1 MSDKKERS
9 KITRLVLIGDGIVY
23 QYGDKYYVDGS
34 AQTDIFDCFTGIE
47 EIVIWSRIYTISSEQ
62 TDHLG
67 LYDFESLGKKISV
80 VGIYNSEKGMKG
92 YFLSLR
98 ERVKKL
104 NQIFTSPA
112 LVMCAPISL
121 SQWVMWY
128 LYRRRNLVFI
138 GRTIG
143 DPEGIA
149 DIGIRGANIA
159 SKIAVH
165 VSKKYYK
172 KCVLQTWVSKEL
184 ERKYKA
190 DQIPSIV
197 FHDCLISQ
205 KQINKEYSKRC
216 DSELHLLFVGR
227 LSPEKGIREILE
239 AMKALKEYEIRLS
252 FVGKGKMEREIREYI
267 AKHHLCDKVELVG
280 PKPWG
285 EELFRYMEMA
295 HCLLLPSYNE
305 GLGMVNLEAMAK
317 GTPVIASNVG
327 GIPDVVHQDEN
338 GILIEPHRGDQL
350 KEAILKIYYDEEY
363 RQRLCQGALRT
374 IQENTREKQLEKFKE
389 AYMKYVYPKL

>member
-1 MSDKKERS
+1 MNNKKKPN

-23 QYGDKYYVDGS
+23 QCDDKYYVDGS
-34 AQTDIFDCFTGIE
+34 AQTDLFSCFAGIE
-47 EIVIWSRIYTISSEQ
+47 EIIIWSRIYTVSPEQ
-62 TDHLG
+62 VKHLG
-67 LYDFESLGKKISV
+67 MYDFKSLDKKISI
-80 VGIYNSEKGMKG
+80 VGIYNQKKGLKG
-92 YFLSLR
+92 YLFSVQ
-98 ERVKKL
+98 ERIEKL
-104 NQIFTSPA
+104 NQVFSTPA

-121 SQWVMWY
+121 SQWIMWY
-128 LYRRRNLVFI
+128 LYKRNLIFI
-138 GRTIG
+138 GRAIG

-149 DIGIRGANIA
+149 DSKMYGAKIA
-159 SKIAVH
+159 SKIAIH
-165 VSKKYYK
+165 VSKQYHE

-184 ERKYKA
+184 EMKYKA
-190 DQIPSIV
+190 EHVPSII

-205 KQINKEYSKRC
+205 SQISKEYKKRQH
-216 DSELHLLFVGR
+216 SELRLLFVGR

-239 AMKALKEYEIRLS
+239 TMNELKEYDIKLL
-252 FVGKGKMEREIREYI
+252 FIGKGRMEKDIKEYVI
-267 AKHHLCDKVELVG
+267 KNHLCETIEMAG
-280 PKPWG
+280 AKPWG
-285 EELFRYMEMA
+285 EELFSYIEIA
-295 HCLLLPSYNE
+295 DCLLLPSYNE
-305 GLGMVNLEAMAK
+305 GLAMVTLEAMAK

-363 RQRLCQGALRT
+363 RQRLCQGALKT